1 MAKGADKREAEVTRG
16 GAAGNRRA
24 MGMELEY
31 ALLAI
36 LLDRTDGDNPLTAAQ
51 LARLCGELY
60 GIEVDQQ
67 AVRRRLDGLVAWMQ
81 GAEARGSSRARDAR
95 PVLGCEVASRVQGG
109 RGNPT
114 GYYVERRPFS
124 GDEVALLVR
133 MAVSDAGPRCAGG
146 GDVADL
152 AERLAALASPTLRWQ
167 AAGCEAS
174 RLPAAGE
181 ARMPGVFETLHGL
194 AEAIERGMAVD
205 FYYERWHVEGPVG
218 KGGACAV
225 TLFGG
230 TGHTGRAS
238 RGNDQV
244 LDQLPFALRYMDG
257 HYYVLLEANNRA
269 RGTSFD
275 LARRPRSSDY
285 RICRVDR
292 IRKLEVHEPG
302 DRRHLTCPSDEVVE
316 RFFRGAVGGMGHERG
331 QQPMRLRVSAYGI
344 QAVCERF
351 RYFDGFQVFRGDPG
365 AKEGQGR
372 AQPVSGKRP
381 KHQEP
386 WYTVKFEAHP
396 AGVARWA
403 LKHIDCVEIKEPAW
417 ARDIVVK
424 TLRHNAYG
432 V

>member
-1 MAKGADKREAEVTRG
+1 MAKGVGEREAEAARG

-36 LLDRTDGDNPLTAAQ
+36 LLDRTDEGNPLTAAQ

-60 GIEVDQQ
+60 AIEVDQQ
-67 AVRRRLDGLVAWMQ
+67 AVRRRLDGLVAWMHDSETR
-81 GAEARGSSRARDAR
+81 ASSRTGVVLPA
-95 PVLGCEVASRVQGG
+95 LGCKLASLVQGG

-124 GDEVALLVR
+124 ADEVALLVR
-133 MAVSDAGPRCAGG
+133 MAMSDAGPRSAGG
-146 GDVADL
+146 GDAADL
-152 AERLAALASPTLRWQ
+152 AERLVALAPPARRGQ
-167 AAGCEAS
+167 DAGRE
-174 RLPAAGE
+174 PGQPPVAGE
-181 ARMPGVFETLHGL
+181 DRMPGIFQTLHGL
-194 AEAIERGMAVD
+194 AEAIECGLAVD
-205 FYYERWHVEGPVG
+205 FYYERWHVEGPAG
-218 KGGACAV
+218 KGGACTV

-238 RGNDQV
+238 HGNDQV
-244 LDQLPFALRYMDG
+244 FDQLPFALRYMDG

-269 RGTSFD
+269 QGSSFD

-302 DRRHLTCPSDEVVE
+302 DRRHLPRPSDEVVE

-351 RYFDGFQVFRGDPG
+351 RHFDGFQVFRGDPD
-365 AKEGQGR
+365 AKAGQGR
-372 AQPVSGKRP
+372 LQSASGKHH
-381 KHQEP
+381 KQKEP

-417 ARDIVVK
+417 ARDIVVQALK
-424 TLRHNAYG
+424 HNAYG